1 MAYVQEAGIPI
12 VDVNEAIRTTGNV
25 MEVGVFRKPL
35 EYASEPYFVIGADGR
50 VYTNSI
56 EIPDVPENHVNVTL
70 ELTTSQVLLRGKS
83 VSTGSVTP
91 EYVVSRSVDV
101 TGCAGVIVTGWAYD
115 YSGTGN
121 GYQVYV
127 IQDANG
133 KVLSSYTAKN
143 SYAAGGDLLDHIY
156 VALPDDAATILI
168 AGNTY
173 QARPE
178 LTLVY
183 PSN

>member
-1 MAYVQEAGIPI
+1 MKRNIDKLIAYVEKTVKEHELAPGC
-12 VDVNEAIRTTGNV
+12 
-25 MEVGVFRKPL
+25 
-35 EYASEPYFVIGADGR
+35 YGR
-50 VYTNSI
+50 W
-56 EIPDVPENHVNVTL
+56 L
-70 ELTTSQVLLRGKS
+70 
-83 VSTGSVTP
+83 
-91 EYVVSRSVDV
+91 
-101 TGCAGVIVTGWAYD
+101 
-115 YSGTGN
+115 
-121 GYQVYV
+121 